1 MEYQNV
7 EMGAKR
13 SLRFPVH
20 KGSKRGV
27 SVSVINMAA
36 NLKVKR
42 NRTKDSSTLTTV
54 PHDKFKQPPPNQ
66 TTWLG
71 RLRVR
76 RTTKLCKEEKATKV
90 FRDCHTSD
98 YGTASE
104 SSRKSS
110 LSSVVGTPDCCFED
124 KVSGISSLGSSP
136 VCHEYDAECRL
147 STSGWDS
154 DSEPHPTGS
163 WDFCD
168 DFEVSEMFQGL
179 KEKGINVHL
188 LQNEGVITLI
198 PTINS
203 IKDHC
208 DFRLQIMK
216 SFEYQPWSR
225 LGTIHAS
232 HVVSLEPHRSQFHG
246 PYPAVIF
253 LPLTIEPGP
262 TDVLECLYSNTEVG
276 TPPHWE
282 KLPSDH
288 FQIRSG
294 KAIISTHHFSLF
306 TVVIRPHLLES
317 RRWIRQRSGGRLRN
331 ASTPGVEINFPRGCL
346 KEDIMASVRVL
357 FDDQDYNRDILDEPV
372 LALASPVVMVGPH
385 GYKFE
390 EDQPPVTI
398 RLPLP
403 DYVQISSQFS
413 GRLSVWQSNTSED
426 EAASWERIE
435 VDLTIERDPIS
446 RLYTATFPVYHF
458 SFFKV
463 LWDILSSSL
472 FEAKMGMSH
481 FYPYISFSMMCQAF
495 MEENADTSRF
505 GLEVICHRSDKRLP
519 ELTNYKHRVG
529 ASLKPKLIKPGKILV
544 RLKSQLFE
552 ADVDA
557 GEDPEMVKEEYDFR
571 GRDFEKQ
578 YACRSVSD

>member
-1 MEYQNV
+1 
-7 EMGAKR
+7 
-13 SLRFPVH
+13 
-20 KGSKRGV
+20 
-27 SVSVINMAA
+27 
-36 NLKVKR
+36 
-42 NRTKDSSTLTTV
+42 
-54 PHDKFKQPPPNQ
+54 
-66 TTWLG
+66 
-71 RLRVR
+71 
-76 RTTKLCKEEKATKV
+76 
-90 FRDCHTSD
+90 
-98 YGTASE
+98 
-104 SSRKSS
+104 
-110 LSSVVGTPDCCFED
+110 
-124 KVSGISSLGSSP
+124 
-136 VCHEYDAECRL
+136 
-147 STSGWDS
+147 
-154 DSEPHPTGS
+154 
-163 WDFCD
+163 
-168 DFEVSEMFQGL
+168 
-179 KEKGINVHL
+179 
-188 LQNEGVITLI
+188 
-198 PTINS
+198 
-203 IKDHC
+203 
-208 DFRLQIMK
+208 
-216 SFEYQPWSR
+216 
-225 LGTIHAS
+225 
-232 HVVSLEPHRSQFHG
+232 
-246 PYPAVIF
+246 
-253 LPLTIEPGP
+253 
-262 TDVLECLYSNTEVG
+262 
-276 TPPHWE
+276 
-282 KLPSDH
+282 
-288 FQIRSG
+288 
-294 KAIISTHHFSLF
+294 
-306 TVVIRPHLLES
+306 
-317 RRWIRQRSGGRLRN
+317 
-331 ASTPGVEINFPRGCL
+331 
-346 KEDIMASVRVL
+346 MASVRVL